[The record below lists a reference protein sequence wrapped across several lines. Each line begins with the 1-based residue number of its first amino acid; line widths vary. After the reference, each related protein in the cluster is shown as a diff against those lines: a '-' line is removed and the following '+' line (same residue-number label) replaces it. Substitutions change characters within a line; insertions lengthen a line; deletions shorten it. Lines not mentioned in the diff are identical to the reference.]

1 MDWFSY
7 LAAGIMVYVAVAVF
21 ILGMIY
27 QVYQWLKAPKTAVRT
42 GYFPKPKSSQG
53 KWLKVGEDS
62 FIFPQVIR
70 FDRSLWVFTILFH
83 FGLLGAFVGHLRLV
97 HEFTPLVQALGSKG
111 MDRFALWSGG
121 IMGALLSIGLIYYF
135 LRRLVR
141 PYRELSLPEDYF
153 LLFLL
158 FLAILFGNQMRFL
171 GDVQTADYRAYLQ
184 SLIAFQPAFPPA
196 LASSSSRWVLV
207 FHVLSANLILIFFPF
222 SKLVHTIA
230 TFPANL
236 AKRV

>member
-1 MDWFSY
+1 
-7 LAAGIMVYVAVAVF
+7 
-21 ILGMIY
+21 
-27 QVYQWLKAPKTAVRT
+27 
-42 GYFPKPKSSQG
+42 
-53 KWLKVGEDS
+53 
-62 FIFPQVIR
+62 
-70 FDRSLWVFTILFH
+70 
-83 FGLLGAFVGHLRLV
+83 
-97 HEFTPLVQALGSKG
+97 
-111 MDRFALWSGG
+111 
-121 IMGALLSIGLIYYF
+121 MGALLSIGVIYYF

-171 GDVQTADYRAYLQ
+171 GDVHTADYRAYLQ
-184 SLIAFQPAFPPA
+184 SLIALQPAFPPA

-207 FHVLSANLILIFFPF
+207 FHVLSANFILIFFPF